1 MDVQGGWFGFQKV
14 LTQKG
19 GKVWSGLGLFLV
31 GHTYG
36 WWVETPGYIF
46 QIGVSKHEAL
56 GLSLDLAWTWKDE
69 KHMMASLKVV

>member
-19 GKVWSGLGLFLV
+19 GKVWSGLRLFLV

-36 WWVETPGYIF
+36 WWVGTL
-46 QIGVSKHEAL
+46 QIGWQV
-56 GLSLDLAWTWKDE
+56 D
-69 KHMMASLKVV
+69 

>member
-1 MDVQGGWFGFQKV
+1 MVWVSEGFNAEGGRGLKWFG
-14 LTQKG
+14 LL
-19 GKVWSGLGLFLV
+19 SV
-31 GHTYG
+31 GHTYW

-69 KHMMASLKVV
+69 KHRMASLKVV

>member
-31 GHTYG
+31 GHTVMG
-36 WWVETPGYIF
+36 G
-46 QIGVSKHEAL
+46 GL
-56 GLSLDLAWTWKDE
+56 GRFKSDGRLTE
-69 KHMMASLKVV
+69 

>member
-36 WWVETPGYIF
+36 WWVGTL
-46 QIGVSKHEAL
+46 QIGWQVDGMMRIEFML
-56 GLSLDLAWTWKDE
+56 GMRMLFVA
-69 KHMMASLKVV
+69 

>member
-1 MDVQGGWFGFQKV
+1 MVWVSEGFNAEGGQGLKWFG
-14 LTQKG
+14 LL
-19 GKVWSGLGLFLV
+19 SV
-31 GHTYG
+31 GHTYW

-69 KHMMASLKVV
+69 KHMMASLKLV